1 MTLETRCIFISFH
14 FRLLRQP
21 CHSSSHI
28 NIPTTSPPSVSKL
41 RGLLSIRRS
50 HSLFILAWIKFFL
63 FGLITFPHS
72 SRHPLTSSG
81 HVISIPPSLPET
93 NVVDLTLIKESQRT
107 PLHKCNLKCLR
118 TILPNRLIKLLT
130 FCRSVLIATESIRKM
145 LAIPTLISSIDQLP
159 ITPFKT
165 RGLSNIS
172 LSRLKIRHTIDLTKI
187 SPPRHIAKSNNVI
200 LFHRI
205 NVFCCY
211 LLTKSF
217 NRKHFF
223 FFQSEKKR
231 RLYLSRSD

>member
-1 MTLETRCIFISFH
+1 M
-14 FRLLRQP
+14 
-21 CHSSSHI
+21 
-28 NIPTTSPPSVSKL
+28 

-81 HVISIPPSLPET
+81 HVISIQPSLPET

-223 FFQSEKKR
+223 FLSVGEETTIIPLPFRLSCGPSIDSTSSSKLISPPIFTSIQS
-231 RLYLSRSD
+231 SIMRSTPYT